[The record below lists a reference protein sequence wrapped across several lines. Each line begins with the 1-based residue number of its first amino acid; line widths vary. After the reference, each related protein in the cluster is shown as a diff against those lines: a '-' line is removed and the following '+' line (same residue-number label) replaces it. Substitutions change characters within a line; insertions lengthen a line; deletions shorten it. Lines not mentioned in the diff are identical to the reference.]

1 MWELGEERRNVFLM
15 KKLFVF
21 LCIVCPL
28 AECEAV
34 AANGECDVSQ
44 SDLCCSVI
52 VCVRT
57 ETNRDD
63 ECLRNDC

>member
-1 MWELGEERRNVFLM
+1 M

-21 LCIVCPL
+21 LCTVCPL

>member
-1 MWELGEERRNVFLM
+1 M

-21 LCIVCPL
+21 LCTVCPL

-57 ETNRDD
+57 ETKDD